1 MELDVKQILD
11 AGVDVSDFDSKGLT
25 PLMHAAL
32 NGHSSVLNTLLE
44 ARAPW
49 NALDPSGRCAGDYAL
64 EDDHQDA
71 IEVLLNAGIRAELI
85 FGAVERPCRKKGDA
99 KNKVYLEERAEFS
112 EGRLM
117 DEKSNAVLMEWENP
131 LMAVHAKVV
140 CSGGGDI
147 LNIGFGMGL
156 VDTGIQSHDISSLT
170 TIEAHP
176 DVYAT

>member
-1 MELDVKQILD
+1 MELDVKQILE

-44 ARAPW
+44 AGAPW
-49 NALDPSGRCAGDYAL
+49 NTLDPSGRC
-64 EDDHQDA
+64 
-71 IEVLLNAGIRAELI
+71 GIRAELI
-85 FGAVERPCRKKGDA
+85 YGAVETPCRKKGDA

-117 DEKSNAVLMEWENP
+117 DEESNAVMMEWENP

-147 LNIGFGMGL
+147 L
-156 VDTGIQSHDISSLT
+156 IS
-170 TIEAHP
+170 
-176 DVYAT
+176 